1 MRLLRLITG
10 LAIASFVVGHFAN
23 HALGVVSIEAMDRM
37 RIVLA
42 AWWRSP
48 VGTVLLYGSFLIHF
62 ALALASLY
70 RRSTLRMPF
79 WEATQLVLGLA
90 IPPLLMVHIV
100 GTRLTWTLLGH
111 NIDYERIVGLLWSSE
126 WSTFK
131 QVVLLLV
138 VWAHLCAGL
147 HYWLRLKGWYQNA
160 QPLAFAVALILPALA
175 LSGFASAGFYL
186 WPSVESVGGM
196 HKYNVDLASMSA
208 QDRALMAN
216 WRMAIEYAFWI
227 ALGATL
233 LARWLRT
240 RIGATYRVHHAA
252 GRVITAPVGRSIL
265 EAIRDEGLPH
275 ASVCGGRA
283 RCTTCRVRVGEGLA
297 HLPPPGRMEAQALTR
312 IEAPPNVRLACQC
325 RPTRDVAVTPLLPPN
340 AGPSSA
346 RQPPSGAQGRERRIV
361 AMFVDLR
368 DSTSLGEG
376 RLPYDVVFIMNQFFA
391 EMHAALRATG
401 GYYAQF
407 RGDGLLALYGLGGA
421 SETRISDA
429 CRAALAAAADMQT
442 RIERL
447 NQSMGRELKAPMRI
461 GIGIHAGVAI
471 VGIMGPPEEP
481 IYSAIGDMVNT
492 AARFENMTKAFGCT
506 LVVSD
511 YVLEQAGIEPG
522 NASAHQVRVRGKAER
537 LAVYAIDDPRGL
549 FIRSNSGTGQNLA
562 PFAEKGP

>member
-10 LAIASFVVGHFAN
+10 LVVAAFVVGHFLN
-23 HALGVVSIEAMDRM
+23 HALGVVSIESMDRM
-37 RIVLA
+37 RVMLA
-42 AWWRSP
+42 LWWRSP
-48 VGTVLLYGSFLIHF
+48 VGTVLLYGSLLTHF
-62 ALALASLY
+62 FLALISLY
-70 RRSTLRMPF
+70 RRTTLRMPF
-79 WEATQLVLGLA
+79 WEAAQLVLGLA
-90 IPPLLMVHIV
+90 ILPLLIVHIV
-100 GTRLTWTLLGH
+100 GTRITWTFLGH

-126 WSTFK
+126 WSTTK

-147 HYWLRLKGWYQNA
+147 HYWLRLKQWYQNA
-160 QPLAFAVALILPALA
+160 QPLVFSVALLLPAISLA
-175 LSGFASAGFYL
+175 GFASAGFTL
-186 WPSVESVGGM
+186 WPSVMTVGGM
-196 HKYNVDLASMSA
+196 HKYNVELAGMTD
-208 QDRALMAN
+208 QDRALIAN
-216 WRMAIEYAFWI
+216 WRAGLEWAFWSL
-227 ALGATL
+227 LGVTL

-240 RIGATYRVHHAA
+240 RVGATYRVRHAS

-297 HLPPPGRMEAQALTR
+297 HLPPPGRLEAKALGR
-312 IEAPPNVRLACQC
+312 IDAAANVRLACQC

-340 AGPSSA
+340 AAPSSA
-346 RQPPSGAQGRERRIV
+346 RQFRGGAQGREQRIA

-368 DSTSLGEG
+368 DSTRLGEG

-391 EMHAALRATG
+391 EMYAALRASG

-407 RGDGLLALYGLGGA
+407 RGDGLLALYGLDTPIA
-421 SETRISDA
+421 QA
-429 CRAALAAAADMQT
+429 CRAAIAGAAEMQG

-447 NQSMGRELKAPMRI
+447 NQSLADEVKEPLRI

-471 VGIMGPPEEP
+471 VGTMGPPEAP

-506 LVVSD
+506 LVASD
-511 YVLEQAGIEPG
+511 YVLKQAGIEP
-522 NASAHQVRVRGKAER
+522 AQLSERAPEHQVRVRGKTER
-537 LAVYAIDDPRGL
+537 LVVYAVADPRTL
-549 FIRSNSGTGQNLA
+549 IRSESRLSSSTAGR
-562 PFAEKGP
+562 